1 MATKRL
7 GELLLEAHRAVGGAR
22 APAAGEAGPPL
33 TPALVE
39 QALATQQREG
49 GRIGEIL
56 VKMRAITEED
66 VLAALGRQLGMA
78 VLLELKA
85 ADVDVDLAA
94 QVPIGFAK
102 QHRVLVL
109 RREADTVVVATSDP
123 LDVGALD
130 DLRAQLA
137 AEVQP
142 VLVPSQKILEV
153 INEAYGRTQ
162 DKGGELGKEGDGEGE
177 DEGSSEELVD
187 ILEIT
192 DEAPIIR
199 WVNSLLFNAVKE
211 RASDIHIEPG
221 EKEVMVRYR
230 IDGELYESR
239 RAARQFMP
247 SIISR
252 VKIMAGLNIAEK
264 RLPQDGRIRR
274 KIAGK
279 DIDMRVATIPTV
291 KAGERITIRLLD
303 RESVLHDLA
312 DIGFGD
318 DHLRQMD
325 DLIRRPHGILLVTG
339 PTGSGKTT
347 TLYACLA
354 KINSPDLNILTIEDP
369 VEYQLDGISQTAV
382 NTKIDLTFA
391 SGLRSFLRH
400 DPDVIMVGEIRDRET
415 SEIAIQASLT
425 GHLVLSTIHTN
436 DAAGAI
442 TRLVDLGVQPF
453 LVASSLMA
461 LLAQRLV
468 RRVCTAC
475 RELYKPTDEDL
486 LSINIDPAAFAS
498 GKARRVK
505 FKGVDDILP
514 AGMLYRA
521 KESGCPACLGAG
533 YKGRTAIYELLIID
547 EKIRQLTIK
556 NADAQTVKSHATGVG
571 MRTLREDGAQKV
583 LAGMTTTAEVLMIT
597 TQDSD

>member
-1 MATKRL
+1 VGHKLL
-7 GELLLEAHRAVGGAR
+7 GQILLELGAGGVTVDS
-22 APAAGEAGPPL
+22 L
-33 TPALVE
+33 DQALV
-39 QALATQQREG
+39 LQQKEG
-49 GRIGEIL
+49 GRIGEVL
-56 VKMRAITEED
+56 VKMRVATDED
-66 VLAALGRQLGMA
+66 VLAALGRQLGIA
-78 VLLELKA
+78 VLGDLKTDEVDAELATKI
-85 ADVDVDLAA
+85 
-94 QVPIGFAK
+94 PIGFAK
-102 QHRVLVL
+102 QHRLLVL
-109 RREADTVVVATSDP
+109 RQEGNTVLVATADP
-123 LDVGALD
+123 LDVGAMD
-130 DLRAQLA
+130 DLRSQLA
-137 AEVQP
+137 AEIQP
-142 VLVPSQKILEV
+142 VLHPPTKILEL
-153 INEAYGRTQ
+153 INNVYGKKHDT
-162 DKGGELGKEGDGEGE
+162 GGNLGDAEDDEEGLG
-177 DEGSSEELVD
+177 SEELVD
-187 ILEIT
+187 ILDVT

-221 EKEVMVRYR
+221 EKEVVVRYR
-230 IDGELYESR
+230 IDGELYEVR
-239 RAARQFMP
+239 RANKQFMP

-291 KAGERITIRLLD
+291 KASTAERITIRLLD

-325 DLIRRPHGILLVTG
+325 DLIHRPHGILLVTG

-354 KINSPDLNILTIEDP
+354 KINSPELNILTIEDP

-382 NTKIDLTFA
+382 NDKIDLTFA
-391 SGLRSFLRH
+391 AGLRSFLRH
-400 DPDVIMVGEIRDRET
+400 DPDVIMVGEIRDVST
-415 SEIAIQASLT
+415 AEIAIQASLT

-468 RRVCTAC
+468 RRICRNC
-475 RELYKPTDEDL
+475 REAYTPTADDL
-486 LSINIDPAAFAS
+486 SSIGIDPTAFAE
-498 GKARRVK
+498 GRARRVH
-505 FKGVDDILP
+505 FKGDEAWVPPEGKLF
-514 AGMLYRA
+514 RA
-521 KESGCPACLGAG
+521 HDGGCPACLGAG
-533 YKGRTAIYELLIID
+533 YKGRTAIYELLLID
-547 EKIRQLTIK
+547 ETTRQLTIK
-556 NADAQTVKSHATGVG
+556 NSDAQTIKRHAVGQGG
-571 MRTLREDGAQKV
+571 MRTLRDDGAQKV

-597 TQDSD
+597 TQDVD

>member
-1 MATKRL
+1 VASKRI
-7 GELLLEAHRAVGGAR
+7 GELLLELKRGNDANF
-22 APAAGEAGPPL
+22 
-33 TPALVE
+33 TPAVIE
-39 QALATQQREG
+39 QALVTQQAEG
-49 GRIGEIL
+49 GRLGEIL
-56 VKMRAITEED
+56 VKARAVTEEE
-66 VLAALGRQLGMA
+66 VLQALGKQLGIA
-78 VLLELKA
+78 YSAELK
-85 ADVDVDLAA
+85 VDAIDTDLATGI
-94 QVPIGFAK
+94 PIGFAK
-102 QHRVLVL
+102 QHRLLAVK
-109 RREADTVVVATSDP
+109 REGEVVMVAMSDP
-123 LDVGALD
+123 LDMGALD
-130 DLRAQLA
+130 DLRMQLQ

-142 VLVPSQKILEV
+142 VLVPAQRILEV
-153 INEAYGRTQ
+153 INDVYGRKH
-162 DKGGELGKEGDGEGE
+162 DKGGDLGEKNEEE
-177 DEGSSEELVD
+177 DEGGSEELVD

-199 WVNSLLFNAVKE
+199 WVNSLMFNAVKE

-221 EKEVMVRYR
+221 EKEVQVRYR
-230 IDGELYESR
+230 IDGVLYESR
-239 RAARQFMP
+239 QAPRQFMP

-279 DIDMRVATIPTV
+279 DIDMRVATVPTV
-291 KAGERITIRLLD
+291 KAGERVTIRLLD

-318 DHLRQMD
+318 DHLRQID
-325 DLIRRPHGILLVTG
+325 ELIHKPHGIMLVTG

-382 NTKIDLTFA
+382 NEKIDLTFA
-391 SGLRSFLRH
+391 AGLRSFLRH

-415 SEIAIQASLT
+415 AEIAIQASLT

-442 TRLVDLGVQPF
+442 NRLVDLGVQPF

-468 RRVCTAC
+468 RRLCREC
-475 RELYKPTDEDL
+475 RELYKPADEDL
-486 LSINIDPAAFAS
+486 ASIGIDPAAFAQ
-498 GKARRVK
+498 GKARRVH
-505 FKGVDDILP
+505 FKGDEAWVPP
-514 AGMLYRA
+514 AGMLFRA
-521 KESGCPACLGAG
+521 REGGCPVCLGAG
-533 YKGRTAIYELLIID
+533 YKGRTAIYELLPID

-556 NADAQTVKSHATGVG
+556 NSDAQAVKSQGMRAG

-583 LAGMTTTAEVLMIT
+583 LAGMTTAAEVLMIT
-597 TQDSD
+597 TQDVE